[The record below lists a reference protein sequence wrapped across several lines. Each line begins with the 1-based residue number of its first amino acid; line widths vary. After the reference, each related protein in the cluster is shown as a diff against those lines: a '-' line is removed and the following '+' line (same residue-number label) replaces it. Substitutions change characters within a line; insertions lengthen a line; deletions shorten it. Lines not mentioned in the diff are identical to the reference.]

1 MSLFRNR
8 IGKKNAKKLRNRR
21 KAGAVYGKKR
31 RNIQMKRRNIQMK
44 RRKMMTRTGKIKRN
58 QIWKETE
65 RSRNI
70 RRQWKAPQKRILA
83 HRTRMQKKIC

>member
-31 RNIQMKRRNIQMK
+31 RNIQMKRR
-44 RRKMMTRTGKIKRN
+44 KMMTRTGKIKRN
-58 QIWKETE
+58 QIWK
-65 RSRNI
+65 
-70 RRQWKAPQKRILA
+70 
-83 HRTRMQKKIC
+83 